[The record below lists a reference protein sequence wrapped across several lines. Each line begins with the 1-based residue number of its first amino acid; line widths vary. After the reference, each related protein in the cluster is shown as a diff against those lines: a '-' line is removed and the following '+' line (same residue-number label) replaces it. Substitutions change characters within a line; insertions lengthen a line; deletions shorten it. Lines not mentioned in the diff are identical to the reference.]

1 MDQVKS
7 VIIAATQSVAKVYV
21 IGAVGWMSAKYPKSH
36 PLLTDVASLARFS
49 FHTLTVALVYSTVSQ
64 SISPA
69 TITQYWFCIAS
80 AAFVTALSYLLAT
93 GLAPVFGI
101 RRRSRRTSKNDDEEF
116 VALRIAVTYPNIVA
130 LPILIFPSLCEYP
143 IVYQGYFTIPDET
156 TETTFTLLQQCI
168 QESNTMI
175 FTYFFCWSVLFW
187 MHAYPALVHPPSRA
201 ADTTTTT
208 TANENNNIENST
220 SATHQSSDSLIILH
234 DKEKVHS
241 DIISNNSQE
250 QDGGNDESTTAR
262 ETALGGEDSTT
273 TASTTA
279 PNFMS
284 ASSSWFEK
292 YVTSFRKL
300 VSRWRLDSIWRTI
313 SSPGC
318 LALWAGIITG
328 CIPGLSDLLYPP
340 GAPLRFLGD
349 AISTM
354 GQASSPVSTMVVAAS
369 LVVVAPLAASRHDP
383 NHDQNDEEEKEE
395 EDDDDREDMKNHAHD
410 QERPGDHSW
419 NEMEQ
424 SDRVNVDESRQP
436 RQLPEGSGGIMSDP
450 NFLMQQ
456 SNHHCHHCQQQQQH
470 PSRMRRLSR
479 SIRRESIRIMKSW
492 QPQPQTRT
500 TTIRENNNLRSL
512 LLWYIF
518 SRLIATPAVVTGII
532 VGLDCSG
539 WIDMVPNLAKL
550 VVIINSSL
558 PGALIVVVLLQQQNT
573 LSNAAMVVAKVYL
586 PTYLLSIITI
596 AGWTALGLWVTIPD
610 EEGNTICHQ

>member
-1 MDQVKS
+1 
-7 VIIAATQSVAKVYV
+7 
-21 IGAVGWMSAKYPKSH
+21 
-36 PLLTDVASLARFS
+36 
-49 FHTLTVALVYSTVSQ
+49 
-64 SISPA
+64 
-69 TITQYWFCIAS
+69 
-80 AAFVTALSYLLAT
+80 
-93 GLAPVFGI
+93 
-101 RRRSRRTSKNDDEEF
+101 
-116 VALRIAVTYPNIVA
+116 
-130 LPILIFPSLCEYP
+130 
-143 IVYQGYFTIPDET
+143 
-156 TETTFTLLQQCI
+156 
-168 QESNTMI
+168 
-175 FTYFFCWSVLFW
+175 
-187 MHAYPALVHPPSRA
+187 
-201 ADTTTTT
+201 
-208 TANENNNIENST
+208 
-220 SATHQSSDSLIILH
+220 
-234 DKEKVHS
+234 
-241 DIISNNSQE
+241 
-250 QDGGNDESTTAR
+250 
-262 ETALGGEDSTT
+262 
-273 TASTTA
+273 
-279 PNFMS
+279 
-284 ASSSWFEK
+284 
-292 YVTSFRKL
+292 
-300 VSRWRLDSIWRTI
+300 
-313 SSPGC
+313 
-318 LALWAGIITG
+318 
-328 CIPGLSDLLYPP
+328 
-340 GAPLRFLGD
+340 
-349 AISTM
+349 M